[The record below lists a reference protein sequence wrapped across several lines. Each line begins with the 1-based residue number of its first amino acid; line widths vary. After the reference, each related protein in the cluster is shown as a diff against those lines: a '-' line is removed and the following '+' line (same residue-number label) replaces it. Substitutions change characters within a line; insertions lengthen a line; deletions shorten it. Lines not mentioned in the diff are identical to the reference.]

1 MHSVKIVEPGGV
13 KTDFGGRSFDFTND
27 ESLAEYQELVGKL
40 FAAMGPMQENSS
52 EPIVVAEVIYQAATD
67 GTDQLRYRA
76 GQDAEEILTNRKV
89 ADDETFLAG
98 LKAQFGL

>member
-1 MHSVKIVEPGGV
+1 
-13 KTDFGGRSFDFTND
+13 
-27 ESLAEYQELVGKL
+27 
-40 FAAMGPMQENSS
+40 
-52 EPIVVAEVIYQAATD
+52 VVAEVIYQAATD